1 MIHPF
6 CVVLH
11 QWRKTKKCDFT
22 FQFLARCRGA
32 CSTMLLYCYTY
43 EVKGYMNGRQRL
55 MTTWNKYVQS
65 PFYFIR
71 LLLLL
76 HAIQVLHMSFVV
88 CLHCADLAAKI
99 IVNLSR
105 PLQNEKCDSNTTVTG
120 GKEVHRC
127 FSSKQGKHRI
137 ICGHQCLVVTWSFM
151 DQLFSFLV

>member
-1 MIHPF
+1 MSAPF
-6 CVVLH
+6 YNSSILCSSPPV
-11 QWRKTKKCDFT
+11 KEDKKFDFT

-32 CSTMLLYCYTY
+32 CSKMLLYCYTY
-43 EVKGYMNGRQRL
+43 EVKGYMNGKQRL
-55 MTTWNKYVQS
+55 MTSWNKYVQS

-76 HAIQVLHMSFVV
+76 HAIQDSHMSFVV

-105 PLQNEKCDSNTTVTG
+105 PLQNERCVSNTAVTG
-120 GKEVHRC
+120 GKGHYQIVHRC

-137 ICGHQCLVVTWSFM
+137 ICGHQCLVVT
-151 DQLFSFLV
+151 